1 MRFVVSS
8 SRIIIRKSFESYFII
23 ILSTR
28 NVSVE
33 ILTTND
39 FKRVF
44 FYWLSQLCDSVEVN
58 LNITEITILEL
69 SLLSMSCTAGLVA
82 AVAFLQA
89 TVKCWDEETYVKRL
103 FLFLR

>member
-39 FKRVF
+39 FKRVY
-44 FYWLSQLCDSVEVN
+44 FYWLSQLYDLVEVN
-58 LNITEITILEL
+58 LNHNRDNDIGSVIVEHVLLPVQQDSVPL
-69 SLLSMSCTAGLVA
+69 SPSC
-82 AVAFLQA
+82 
-89 TVKCWDEETYVKRL
+89 KPR
-103 FLFLR
+103 